1 MKDVLLRGLP
11 EDVVERLKKRAE
23 INNRSLQA
31 ELREILEREAN
42 KESIDTSINMV
53 REIFYEYKVEGRTF
67 SDSAETQSEE
77 RSR

>member
-53 REIFYEYKVEGRTF
+53 REIFYEYKDEGRTF

>member
-31 ELREILEREAN
+31 ELREILEREAS
-42 KESIDTSINMV
+42 KESIDTSINVV
-53 REIFYEYKVEGRTF
+53 RDIYYEYKDEGRTF
-67 SDSAETQSEE
+67 SDSAKTQSEE
-77 RSR
+77 RTR